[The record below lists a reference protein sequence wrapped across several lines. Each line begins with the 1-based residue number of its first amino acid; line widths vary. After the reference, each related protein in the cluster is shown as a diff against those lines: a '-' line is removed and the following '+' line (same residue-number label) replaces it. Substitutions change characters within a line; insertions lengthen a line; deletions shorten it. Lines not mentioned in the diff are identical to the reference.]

1 MKRSLLTALI
11 IGVAVAAVVSA
22 LHASRLILGFETA
35 AGTVVSDYTS
45 ATRVVSEKL
54 QYVLILLLAL
64 GVAWLSLSS
73 VPRSRIRLLVAFLLI
88 ELLGLSWICSLYRIF
103 FQPLPSVFAA
113 AFALIVAEGWIAF
126 LRRDR
131 THLAR
136 SLFASRLSSKEFRCV
151 REGTTSFD
159 AQPKAY
165 EVSVVAC
172 DVANKYG
179 LADDDSGPAAFADAM
194 EKFIHDAADRLL
206 ERGAYLQ
213 AADGEGVVA
222 IFGFP
227 GGNTERAE

>member
-1 MKRSLLTALI
+1 MKRSLVTALI
-11 IGVAVAAVVSA
+11 IGVGVATVVSA

-54 QYVLILLLAL
+54 QYVFVLLLAL

-73 VPRSRIRLLVAFLLI
+73 APLGRIRLLVAFLLI

-113 AFALIVAEGWIAF
+113 ALALIVAEAWIVF

-131 THLAR
+131 AHLAR
-136 SLFASRLSSKEFRCV
+136 ALFDNRLSSKEFRRV
-151 REGTTSFD
+151 REGTISFD
-159 AQPKAY
+159 AQPKAH

-172 DVANKYG
+172 DVADKYR
-179 LADDDSGPAAFADAM
+179 LADDDSGPAAFAGAM
-194 EKFIHDAADRLL
+194 GKFIHDAADRLL

-222 IFGFP
+222 IF
-227 GGNTERAE
+227 

>member
-103 FQPLPSVFAA
+103 FRPLPSVFAA
-113 AFALIVAEGWIAF
+113 ALALIVAEAWIAF

-131 THLAR
+131 AHFAR
-136 SLFASRLSSKEFRCV
+136 SLFGNRLSSKEFRRVARCGPNARAKRTSAFGENARRATIRSAV
-151 REGTTSFD
+151 ATRLPGT
-159 AQPKAY
+159 QP
-165 EVSVVAC
+165 
-172 DVANKYG
+172 
-179 LADDDSGPAAFADAM
+179 AM
-194 EKFIHDAADRLL
+194 
-206 ERGAYLQ
+206 
-213 AADGEGVVA
+213 
-222 IFGFP
+222 
-227 GGNTERAE
+227 T